1 MGKVN
6 ESVWNV
12 EFVGDYFQLISTVI
26 ADNEEQAVE
35 FATDLLK
42 KHYGFD
48 MKGISNEISSYEVAQ
63 WFTQNKN

>member
-1 MGKVN
+1 MGKVD

-48 MKGISNEISSYEVAQ
+48 MEGISNEISSYEVAQ
-63 WFTQNKN
+63 

>member
-12 EFVGDYFQLISTVI
+12 EFVGDYFQLTSTVI
-26 ADNEEQAVE
+26 ANDEEQAVE

-48 MKGISNEISSYEVAQ
+48 MESISNEISSYEVAL
-63 WFTQNKN
+63 

>member
-1 MGKVN
+1 MTKVN

-26 ADNEEQAVE
+26 ADDEEQAVE

-42 KHYGFD
+42 KYYGFD
-48 MKGISNEISSYEVAQ
+48 MESISNEISSYEVAQ
-63 WFTQNKN
+63 